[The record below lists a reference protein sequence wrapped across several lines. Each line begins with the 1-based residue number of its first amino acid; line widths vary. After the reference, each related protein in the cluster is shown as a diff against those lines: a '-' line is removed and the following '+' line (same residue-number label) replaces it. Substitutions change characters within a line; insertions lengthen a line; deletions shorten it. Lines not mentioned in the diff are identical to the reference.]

1 MNHIVATVLA
11 AVFGGVGVLVSLT
24 GAVGVIR
31 MPDLYTRIQCSSK
44 TVTLGVIPTLLGLVF
59 AEGAVTAYGGRALLI
74 TLMLLVLNPA
84 ASHALARASYKVG
97 VPMWPGSVTDQPREA
112 SEKPT

>member
-1 MNHIVATVLA
+1 MNHTLVTVVA
-11 AVFGGVGVLVSLT
+11 AVLSGIGVLVSLT
-24 GAVGVIR
+24 GAVGLIR

-44 TVTLGVIPTLLGLVF
+44 TVTLGVIPTLLGLAI

-84 ASHALARASYKVG
+84 ASHALARASYKAG
-97 VPMWPGSVTDQPREA
+97 VPMWRGSVSDEPRQEEA
-112 SEKPT
+112 QHG